1 MNEAVE
7 QVREALARGED
18 ETKEEWIQFLLQ
30 DQPYALNVKEVQEI
44 LVATDLTPVPGA
56 PYYVL
61 GVINVRGSIV
71 TVIDGRRRLGIAE
84 AEDTEAQRWTIVLD
98 VAGEDVGILVD
109 DVIEVLEFSRA
120 EISEV
125 AADRSGHVGGLVETE
140 HGMTI
145 LLNAWKLTHDDDLP
159 AAVN

>member
-1 MNEAVE
+1 MTDTAQEVRTDEATD
-7 QVREALARGED
+7 D

-30 DQPYALNVKEVQEI
+30 DQPYALNVSEVQEI

-71 TVIDGRRRLGIAE
+71 TVIDGRRRLGIPPS
-84 AEDTEAQRWTIVLD
+84 EDVDKQRWTIVLD
-98 VAGEDVGILVD
+98 VEGEDVGILVD
-109 DVIEVLEFSRA
+109 DVIEVLEFSR
-120 EISEV
+120 SEV
-125 AADRSGHVGGLVETE
+125 SETSADGSGHVGGLVETE

-145 LLNAWKLTHDDDLP
+145 LLNAWKLSHDDESGASLS
-159 AAVN
+159 